1 MAIQVPDDYVYLDW
15 AATAPLCEEAASAMA
30 PYMVPGRVNIVVGG
44 NANSLH
50 APGRAAFEAMEHARR
65 SIAADLNAS
74 RPNEI
79 IFTSGATESDN
90 TALLGVATAYADSLR
105 RSRGLREDEFVPH
118 FITTAIEHEA
128 VLVPAKKLEQMGWRV
143 TYLAPDARGFI
154 REQDLQ
160 ESMDSDTVMVS
171 VQMANSEVGSI
182 QPIAR
187 LARVAHSVG
196 ALFHTDATQALGK
209 VPIDVQALAVDAA
222 SFSAHKICGPKGV
235 GALYLKARTAIDQF
249 LGGGGQE
256 EGRRSGTQNVCG
268 IVGFAAASRV
278 ACENVAA
285 ESAREAKLRDWLYA
299 ELAKIPAVSPTVD
312 VNSGQGGD
320 FLPNIVHVLV
330 DGFESETLV
339 LRLDMMGFGVSG
351 GSACSSHS
359 LSASHV
365 LRAMGI
371 SSDKAYGALRISIGR
386 FTTLDDIEAF
396 LLAFKKCLDWK

>member
-1 MAIQVPDDYVYLDW
+1 MSITVPADYIYLDC
-15 AATAPLCEEAASAMA
+15 AATTPLCEEAAQAMA
-30 PYMVPGRVNIVVGG
+30 PYFVPGRANIALGG

-50 APGRAAFEAMEHARR
+50 APGRAAFEAMEQARR

-90 TALLGVATAYADSLR
+90 AALLGVAVAAADAR
-105 RSRGLREDEFVPH
+105 RRASGKSISDFTPH
-118 FITTAIEHEA
+118 LITTSIEHEA
-128 VLVPAKKLEQMGWRV
+128 VLVPAKKLESMGWRV
-143 TYLAPDARGFI
+143 TYLDPDEQGFVSVA
-154 REQDLQ
+154 DLQ
-160 ESMDSDTVMVS
+160 TVLNDETVMVS

-182 QPIAR
+182 QPIAE
-187 LARVAHSVG
+187 LASAAHAKG

-209 VPIDVQALAVDAA
+209 TPVDVRALGVDSA

-235 GALYLKARTAIDQF
+235 GALYLKARTPMSEF

-268 IVGFAAASRV
+268 IVGFAAACHA
-278 ACENVAA
+278 ACSMLEE
-285 ESAREAKLRDWLYA
+285 ESIRLAGLRDRLYA
-299 ELAKIPAVSPTVD
+299 ELSAVPGVTATVD
-312 VNSGQGGD
+312 VSKGS
-320 FLPNIVHVLV
+320 FLPNIVHVIV

-359 LSASHV
+359 LSPSHV
-365 LRAMGI
+365 LRAMGV
-371 SSDKAYGALRISIGR
+371 SADRAYGALRISMGR
-386 FTTLDDIEAF
+386 YTTSNDIEAF
-396 LLAFKKCLDWK
+396 VVALKSCLNWK

>member
-1 MAIQVPDDYVYLDW
+1 MSITVPADYIYLDC
-15 AATAPLCEEAASAMA
+15 AATTPLCEEAAQAMA
-30 PYMVPGRVNIVVGG
+30 PYFVPGRANIALGG

-50 APGRAAFEAMEHARR
+50 APGRAAFEAMEQARR

-90 TALLGVATAYADSLR
+90 AALLGVAVAAADAR
-105 RSRGLREDEFVPH
+105 RRASGKSISDFTPH
-118 FITTAIEHEA
+118 LITTSIEHEA
-128 VLVPAKKLEQMGWRV
+128 VLVPAKKLESMGWRV
-143 TYLAPDARGFI
+143 TYLDPDEQGFVSVA
-154 REQDLQ
+154 DLQ
-160 ESMDSDTVMVS
+160 TVSNDETVMVS

-182 QPIAR
+182 QPIAE
-187 LARVAHSVG
+187 LASAAHAKG

-209 VPIDVQALAVDAA
+209 TPVDVRALGVDAA

-235 GALYLKARTAIDQF
+235 GALYLKARTPMSEF

-268 IVGFAAASRV
+268 IVGFAAACHA
-278 ACENVAA
+278 ACSMLEE
-285 ESAREAKLRDWLYA
+285 ESIRLAGLRDRLYA
-299 ELAKIPAVSPTVD
+299 ELSAVPGVTATVD
-312 VNSGQGGD
+312 VSKGS
-320 FLPNIVHVLV
+320 FLPNIVHVIV

-359 LSASHV
+359 LSPSHV
-365 LRAMGI
+365 LRAMGV
-371 SSDKAYGALRISIGR
+371 SADRAYGALRISMGR
-386 FTTLDDIEAF
+386 YTTSNDIEAF
-396 LLAFKKCLDWK
+396 VVALKSCLNWK

>member
-1 MAIQVPDDYVYLDW
+1 MSITVPADYIYLDC
-15 AATAPLCEEAASAMA
+15 AATTPLCEEAAQAMA
-30 PYMVPGRVNIVVGG
+30 PYFVPGRANIALGG

-50 APGRAAFEAMEHARR
+50 APGRAAFEAMEQARR

-90 TALLGVATAYADSLR
+90 AALLGVAVAAADAR
-105 RSRGLREDEFVPH
+105 RLASGKSISDFTPH
-118 FITTAIEHEA
+118 LITTSIEHEA
-128 VLVPAKKLEQMGWRV
+128 VLVPAKKLESMGWRV
-143 TYLAPDARGFI
+143 TYLDPDKQGFVSVA
-154 REQDLQ
+154 DLQ
-160 ESMDSDTVMVS
+160 TALNDETVMVS

-182 QPIAR
+182 QPIAE
-187 LARVAHSVG
+187 LAGAAHAKG

-209 VPIDVQALAVDAA
+209 TPVDVRALGVDAA

-235 GALYLKARTAIDQF
+235 GALYLKARTPMSEF

-268 IVGFAAASRV
+268 IVGFAAACHA
-278 ACENVAA
+278 ACLMLEEESIRLAA
-285 ESAREAKLRDWLYA
+285 LRDRLYS
-299 ELAKIPAVSPTVD
+299 ELSAVSGVTATVD
-312 VNSGQGGD
+312 VSRGS
-320 FLPNIVHVLV
+320 FLPNIVHVIV

-359 LSASHV
+359 LSPSHV
-365 LRAMGI
+365 LRAMGV
-371 SSDKAYGALRISIGR
+371 SADRAYGALRISMGR
-386 FTTLDDIEAF
+386 YTTSNDIEAF
-396 LLAFKKCLDWK
+396 VVALKSCLNWK

>member
-1 MAIQVPDDYVYLDW
+1 MSITDPADYIYLDC
-15 AATAPLCEEAASAMA
+15 AATTPLCEEAAQAMA
-30 PYMVPGRVNIVVGG
+30 PYFVPGRANIALGG

-50 APGRAAFEAMEHARR
+50 APGRAAFEAMEQARR

-90 TALLGVATAYADSLR
+90 AALLGVAVAAADAR
-105 RSRGLREDEFVPH
+105 RRASGKSISDFTPH
-118 FITTAIEHEA
+118 LITTSIEHEA
-128 VLVPAKKLEQMGWRV
+128 VLVPAKKLESMGWRV
-143 TYLAPDARGFI
+143 TYLDPDEQGFVSVA
-154 REQDLQ
+154 DLQ
-160 ESMDSDTVMVS
+160 TVLNDETVMVS

-182 QPIAR
+182 QPIAE
-187 LARVAHSVG
+187 LASAAHAKG

-209 VPIDVQALAVDAA
+209 TPVDVRALGVDSA

-235 GALYLKARTAIDQF
+235 GALYLKARTPMSEF

-268 IVGFAAASRV
+268 IVGFAAACHA
-278 ACENVAA
+278 ACSMLEE
-285 ESAREAKLRDWLYA
+285 ESIRLAGLRDRLYA
-299 ELAKIPAVSPTVD
+299 ELSAVPGVTATVD
-312 VNSGQGGD
+312 VSKGS
-320 FLPNIVHVLV
+320 FLPNIVHVIV

-359 LSASHV
+359 LSPSHV
-365 LRAMGI
+365 LRAMGV
-371 SSDKAYGALRISIGR
+371 SADRAYGALRISMGR
-386 FTTLDDIEAF
+386 YTTSNDIEAF
-396 LLAFKKCLDWK
+396 VVALKSCLNWK